1 MKKPAYLLVTLFAIL
16 INSVNAQ
23 QKDIYQIKTYLM
35 NTEQQMETTEN
46 FLKDAYLPALK
57 RNGIK
62 SVGVFKPKTID
73 SDSIKKVMVLIPF
86 SSLEQFSKIDGQLL
100 KDNAYL
106 TTGAPYL
113 NATFDKK
120 PYLRIESIVM
130 EAFDGRKNI
139 TLPSL
144 DNPRK
149 DRVYELR
156 SYESHTEAILKN
168 KIDMFHDGEFELFDK
183 LGFNAVFYAEVLSG
197 PKMPN
202 LMYMT
207 TFENQTS
214 RDEHWKA
221 FFASPEWKVLSSN
234 TVYKTNVSKSE
245 ITFLTPTEYSD
256 Y

>member
-1 MKKPAYLLVTLFAIL
+1 MKKTTLLLFISL
-16 INSVNAQ
+16 IVITNNLSAQ
-23 QKDIYQIKTYLM
+23 NKDIFQIKTYIT
-35 NTEQQMETTEN
+35 NTEDQLKTTEN
-46 FLKDAYLPALK
+46 FLKNAYLPALK
-57 RNGIK
+57 RIGIK

-86 SSLEQFSKIDGQLL
+86 SSLEQFSNIDGQLL
-100 KDNAYL
+100 KDNVYL
-106 TTGAPYL
+106 TAGAPYL

-144 DNPRK
+144 NNPRK

-221 FFASPEWKVLSSN
+221 FFASPEWKVLSAN
-234 TVYKTNVSKSE
+234 PVYKNNVSKSE

>member
-1 MKKPAYLLVTLFAIL
+1 MKKSAYLLVILFAIL
-16 INSVNAQ
+16 INSVHVQN
-23 QKDIYQIKTYLM
+23 KDIYLIKTYLM
-35 NTEQQMETTEN
+35 NTEQQMKTTEN

-57 RNGIK
+57 RLGIK

-73 SDSIKKVMVLIPF
+73 SDSIKKVMLLIPF
-86 SSLEQFSKIDGQLL
+86 SSLEQFSNLDNQLS

-106 TTGAPYL
+106 TAGAPYL
-113 NATFDKK
+113 KAPHDNKA
-120 PYLRIESIVM
+120 YLRIESILM
-130 EAFDGRKNI
+130 EAFNGRKNI

-144 DNPRK
+144 NNSRK

-156 SYESHTEAILKN
+156 SYEGHTEAILEN

-183 LGFNAVFYAEVLSG
+183 LDFNAVFYAKVISG

-202 LMYMT
+202 MMYMT
-207 TFENQTS
+207 TFENQTK
-214 RDEHWKA
+214 RDELWKA
-221 FFASPEWKVLSSN
+221 FFASSEWKELSGN
-234 TVYKTNVSKSE
+234 PLYKNNVSKSE